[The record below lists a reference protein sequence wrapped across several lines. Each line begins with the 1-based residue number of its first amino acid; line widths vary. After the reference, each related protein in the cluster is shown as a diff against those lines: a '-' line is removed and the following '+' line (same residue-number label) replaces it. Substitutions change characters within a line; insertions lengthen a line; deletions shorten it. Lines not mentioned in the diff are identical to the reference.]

1 MIRHVDAAERILRPL
16 SDLIGKP
23 LRIATPGFTG
33 EETLIRVAPGTI
45 LSSDETLTIDERR
58 LISEILE
65 VVRHADEQDERIRDL
80 EGQVGKLASDN
91 MQLAVKN
98 QLLNEASAL
107 DALTGLYNRWLRHR
121 QRSSRRSIARSATDS
136 SMALLMLDID
146 HFKNRER
153 HVRTRGRRSGPS
165 GRGASHQRML
175 PCVRRA
181 GTIRRRG
188 VLSPAAGHR
197 AHEHAERRR
206 TDPPPAGDDADGRD
220 GRVGRSHRVD
230 RHRRHRCRN
239 ARSGAQSCGADR
251 SRRSRALPEAK
262 HQGRNR
268 VEVWDSGE
276 PRPLEHEH

>member
-23 LRIATPGFTG
+23 LRMATPGFAG

-45 LSSDETLTIDERR
+45 LSSDETLTLDERR

-65 VVRHADEQDERIRDL
+65 VVRHADMQDDRIRDL

-98 QLLNEASAL
+98 QLLQEASAL
-107 DALTGLYNRWLRHR
+107 DALTGLYNRPYVIDKIESEINRSLRNG
-121 QRSSRRSIARSATDS
+121 T

-146 HFKNRER
+146 HFKNVNDTYGHTAGDHVLQVVARLLKESCRVYDVPGRYGGEEFCLLLPEIELMSTPNVGER
-153 HVRTRGRRSGPS
+153 IRHRLETTPMDVT
-165 GRGASHQRML
+165 GAS
-175 PCVRRA
+175 VVVTASIGIA
-181 GTIRRRG
+181 GIDVGTRDL
-188 VLSPAAGHR
+188 VLSPAALI
-197 AHEHAERRR
+197 
-206 TDPPPAGDDADGRD
+206 
-220 GRVGRSHRVD
+220 D
-230 RHRRHRCRN
+230 R
-239 ARSGAQSCGADR
+239 ADR
-251 SRRSRALPEAK
+251 ALYEAK
-262 HQGRNR
+262 HLGRNR